1 MPCVLRAYLG
11 VVVIVK
17 RCLDGG
23 TKIAGL
29 IVFMAAAVGNNQVF
43 HSARLDL
50 PASASAS
57 VLLSVCPSD
66 LSLPFFLSFFLSLWQ
81 FDTVP
86 QSMSDK
92 GKAGAE
98 RAGQFGCPRT
108 LPRKLFL
115 SNRLTNK
122 ENKHVTS
129 KMRKDH

>member
-66 LSLPFFLSFFLSLWQ
+66 LSLPFFLSFSLAIRYRPSINVRQ
-81 FDTVP
+81 
-86 QSMSDK
+86 
-92 GKAGAE
+92 GKSRS
-98 RAGQFGCPRT
+98 RASRPIRLPPHLAAKT
-108 LPRKLFL
+108 LFKQQ
-115 SNRLTNK
+115 TYQ
-122 ENKHVTS
+122 
-129 KMRKDH
+129 

>member
-66 LSLPFFLSFFLSLWQ
+66 LSLPFFLSFFLSGNSIPSLNQ
-81 FDTVP
+81 CQTREKQEP
-86 QSMSDK
+86 SEPANS
-92 GKAGAE
+92 AAPAPC
-98 RAGQFGCPRT
+98 R
-108 LPRKLFL
+108 
-115 SNRLTNK
+115 
-122 ENKHVTS
+122 ENS
-129 KMRKDH
+129 F

>member
-1 MPCVLRAYLG
+1 MPCVLRACLG

-50 PASASAS
+50 PASAS

-66 LSLPFFLSFFLSLWQ
+66 LSLSPSFVLSFFLSGNSIPSLNQ
-81 FDTVP
+81 CQTREKQEP
-86 QSMSDK
+86 SEPANS
-92 GKAGAE
+92 AAPAPC
-98 RAGQFGCPRT
+98 R
-108 LPRKLFL
+108 
-115 SNRLTNK
+115 
-122 ENKHVTS
+122 ENS
-129 KMRKDH
+129 F